1 MPTKLTFDFV
11 SDVSCPWCVIGLR
24 GLEIA
29 LGRVGDLVEAEIRF
43 HPFELNPG
51 IAADGENL
59 REHIVRKYGS
69 MTPDQV
75 QAGRASMKARAAALG
90 FEMNTSDDTRI
101 WNTFDAHRLL
111 HWAALEGRQVEL
123 KKALFEAYFTR
134 QLSPSDHDV
143 LADAAQGVGLDRA
156 MAAEILATDRYAAE
170 VRQELR
176 HWREEGVTAVPAIF
190 INDRYVINGG
200 QPPEAFER
208 ALRHIAR
215 EEAGAAAAEPALSDG

>member
-11 SDVSCPWCVIGLR
+11 SDVSCPWCIIGLR

-29 LGRVGDLVEAEIRF
+29 LDRVGDLVEPEIRF

-51 IAADGENL
+51 MAAAGENVM
-59 REHIVRKYGS
+59 EHVARKYGS
-69 MTPDQV
+69 PPDQLR
-75 QAGRASMKARAAALG
+75 ANRASMKARAAELG
-90 FEMNTSDDTRI
+90 FEINSADDSRI

-111 HWAALEGRQVEL
+111 YWAALEGRQVEL

-134 QLSPSDHDV
+134 RLNPSDRGV
-143 LADAAQGVGLDRA
+143 LADAAEAVGLDRA
-156 MAAEILATDRYAAE
+156 MAAEILATGRYADE
-170 VRQELR
+170 VRQEERRWL
-176 HWREEGVTAVPAIF
+176 EEGVTGVPAIF
-190 INDRYVINGG
+190 INNKYVINGG

-215 EEAGAAAAEPALSDG
+215 EEAAGAATAA